1 MKLERDSVQL
11 AFSFYFF
18 DDGCWNC
25 ANPFHHRPAC
35 FREDNRTLHLIAKQM
50 HEINHP
56 LTPEQLMK
64 KFEDKLR
71 FKK

>member
-35 FREDNRTLHLIAKQM
+35 FREDNRALHLIAKQM

-64 KFEDKLR
+64 KFQTSI
-71 FKK
+71 